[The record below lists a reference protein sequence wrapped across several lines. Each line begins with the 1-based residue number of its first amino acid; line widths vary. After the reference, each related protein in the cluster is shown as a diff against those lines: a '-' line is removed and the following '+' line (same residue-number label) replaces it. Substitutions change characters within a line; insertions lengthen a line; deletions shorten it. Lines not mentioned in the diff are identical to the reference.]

1 MLDSKERVMIKLRR
15 RLSCSFCRKSAT
27 SVGKLIAGPG
37 VHICDGCVDL
47 CNRILAGKPTRGF
60 AGWAALGEAE
70 LLASLGPSQA
80 SVDAAGE
87 VLHRQVEILRRRGVS
102 WAAIGEALGISR
114 QAAWERFS

>member
-15 RLSCSFCRKSAT
+15 RLSCSFCRKSAG

-114 QAAWERFS
+114 QAARERFS